1 METEATDVTPAAVT
15 EPSDAAA
22 ATTEPKPV
30 VEDTP
35 ATEAP
40 AAAEPEKTE

>member
-1 METEATDVTPAAVT
+1 METEATDVTPAVT

-22 ATTEPKPV
+22 ATTESKPV